1 MDPTRLTLKLRPLHQ
16 GAYTQITLSGPVAT
30 IPRLR
35 QVRRL
40 MSVLWLWHGGP
51 VDVVLYADR
60 TNAGARWLEI
70 WEDVLGR
77 VQGRRLDLRYLIS
90 RDTFGAGATHER

>member
-1 MDPTRLTLKLRPLHQ
+1 M
-16 GAYTQITLSGPVAT
+16 TLSGPVAT
-30 IPRLR
+30 MPQLR

-60 TNAGARWLEI
+60 TPSGARWLEI
-70 WEDVLGR
+70 WGDVLGR
-77 VQGRRLDLRYLIS
+77 VPGRRLDLGYLVS
-90 RDTFGAGATHER
+90 RDTLTANTGHES